1 MDFNYTQEQQMLQDS
16 VEKFL
21 AKNYSFETR
30 REIIAARQGISP
42 TVWEGFAGLGLLGV
56 PVPPEYEGFGGG
68 AVDTMIVMEALG
80 RYLVV

>member
-30 REIIAARQGISP
+30 REIIAARQGVSA
-42 TVWEGFAGLGLLGV
+42 TVWEGFASLGLLGL
-56 PVPPEYEGFGGG
+56 PVPSEYEGFGGG
-68 AVDTMIVMEALG
+68 AVDMMIVMEALG
-80 RYLVV
+80 DIWS